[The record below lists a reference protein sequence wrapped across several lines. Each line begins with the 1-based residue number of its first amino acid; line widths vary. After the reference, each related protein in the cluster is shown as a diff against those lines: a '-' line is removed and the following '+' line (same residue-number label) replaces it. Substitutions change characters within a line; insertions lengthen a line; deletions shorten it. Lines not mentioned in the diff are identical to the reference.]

1 MPGKAKRPKS
11 IPLSRSE
18 SNIAKSIL
26 LNYFN
31 PNEGESQMR
40 DNSEEIVKEI
50 NDIFI
55 ENGFDPKYNKTKL
68 SDWVSNR
75 LYRIRKSIPHKIVNN
90 TIKKK
95 KIEYLPPINY
105 DLIHLLPII

>member
-11 IPLSRSE
+11 IPLTRKE
-18 SNIAKSIL
+18 SIIAKSIL

-55 ENGFDPKYNKTKL
+55 KSGFDPKYNKIKL

-95 KIEYLPPINY
+95 I
-105 DLIHLLPII
+105 